1 MNVRDIDFSEDFLVY
16 ASPAGIVEYDF
27 QNNNYKTIS
36 FDDGISFGK
45 IKKIHIDSTGNYWI
59 TSSNKIQIWSTE
71 SSSLIQEFD
80 LDIQDITDI
89 LNVNN
94 AVYISAKI
102 DEVWGLIEFIIL
114 EKKIYFR
121 DFYGRND
128 IDLISKIS
136 YHNNTFYILTDKE
149 IISGNPYQEHITYWD
164 NPFNK
169 VFDRI
174 IDFSNTETSTILLTE
189 NAIIDYKVDGS
200 TKTLLDSFPE
210 SEKIKKFILSNSKIY
225 AISDST
231 VLSIQNNKTER
242 IFTDNALTLN
252 QIFKNGENIWIAT
265 DFGLAAYI
273 DEEFRSH
280 LFNQPF
286 IGNPHIVHLNDL
298 GDLMLANNKG
308 ISVEGWSNYSS
319 IPLPKKIDSKL
330 SIEPLDISFGDEI
343 LKSIYVNS
351 TLFLGMSNSTYAGAV
366 SLNFNQSKFTL
377 DNIFLPM
384 PSKINDS
391 LSYGIVDMFLD
402 QEKNLWSST
411 TNESYPLSVFS
422 NSQARH
428 FKQNEAK
435 TSTIK
440 SAGPI
445 AIDNYGRIWMVSNSG
460 LLMYTFSGSAL
471 NPSSENWFNDIVI
484 PGINRKV
491 LSIAVSKKNKLW
503 ILTDYGL
510 IYKELRASDEEPVVK
525 TGPISSGN
533 NIVPYFSNIPFDES
547 SSIKL
552 DSFDNI
558 WITTKSRGLYVLDSK
573 GDYWP
578 SVDGI
583 NIDNSKLLS
592 NTINDIAFNDEK
604 GLAII
609 ATDIGVSRF
618 KIPFA
623 NEIRSID
630 QVQIFPSPFRIP
642 SKRPLVIDRIPERS
656 TIQILTL
663 DGSIIRTLKE
673 ENFNSYQATWYG
685 NDRNGNLVSSGVYLL
700 LIISK
705 KHGTSTFQKVAVIRE

>member
-27 QNNNYKTIS
+27 QNKNYKTIS

-231 VLSIQNNKTER
+231 VLSIQNNKAEK

-343 LKSIYVNS
+343 LKSIYVNN

-428 FKQNEAK
+428 FEQNEAK

-440 SAGPI
+440 SSGPI

-525 TGPISSGN
+525 TGPISSSN
-533 NIVPYFSNIPFDES
+533 NIVPYFSNIPFDEG
-547 SSIKL
+547 SSIKF

>member
-16 ASPAGIVEYDF
+16 ATPAGIVEYDF

-71 SSSLIQEFD
+71 STSLIQEFD

-343 LKSIYVNS
+343 LKSIYINN

-428 FKQNEAK
+428 FEQNEAK

-440 SAGPI
+440 SSGPI

>member
-27 QNNNYKTIS
+27 QNNNFKTIS

-343 LKSIYVNS
+343 LKSIYVNN

-428 FKQNEAK
+428 FEQNEAK

-440 SAGPI
+440 SSGPI

-533 NIVPYFSNIPFDES
+533 NIVPYFSNIPFDEG
-547 SSIKL
+547 SSIKF

-558 WITTKSRGLYVLDSK
+558 WITTKTRGLYVLDSK

-623 NEIRSID
+623 NEIRYID

-673 ENFNSYQATWYG
+673 EDFNSYQATWYG

>member
-210 SEKIKKFILSNSKIY
+210 SEKIKNFIISNSKIY

-231 VLSIQNNKTER
+231 VLSIQNNKSEK

-343 LKSIYVNS
+343 LKSIFVNN

-402 QEKNLWSST
+402 QKKNLWSST
-411 TNESYPLSVFS
+411 TNESYPVSVFS

-428 FKQNEAK
+428 FEQNEAK

-440 SAGPI
+440 SSGPI

-471 NPSSENWFNDIVI
+471 NPSSENWFNDLVI

-525 TGPISSGN
+525 TGPISSSN
-533 NIVPYFSNIPFDES
+533 NIVPYFSNIPFDEG
-547 SSIKL
+547 SSIKF

-592 NTINDIAFNDEK
+592 NTINDISFNNEK

-642 SKRPLVIDRIPERS
+642 SKRPLIIDRIPERS

-685 NDRNGNLVSSGVYLL
+685 NDRNGNLVNSGVYLL

-705 KHGTSTFQKVAVIRE
+705 KHGTSTFEKVAVIRE

>member
-71 SSSLIQEFD
+71 STSLIQEFD

-114 EKKIYFR
+114 DKKIYFR

-189 NAIIDYKVDGS
+189 NAIIDYNVDGS

-231 VLSIQNNKTER
+231 VLSIQNNKAER

-273 DEEFRSH
+273 DEEFRSY

-343 LKSIYVNS
+343 LKSIYVNN

-402 QEKNLWSST
+402 EEKNLWSST

-428 FKQNEAK
+428 FEQNEAK

-440 SAGPI
+440 SSGPI

>member
-1 MNVRDIDFSEDFLVY
+1 MNVRDIDFSEEFLVY

-27 QNNNYKTIS
+27 QNNKHKTIS
-36 FDDGISFGK
+36 FDDGISFGR
-45 IKKIHIDSTGNYWI
+45 IEKIHIDSMGNYWI
-59 TSSNKIQIWSTE
+59 MSSNKIQIWSTE
-71 SSSLIQEFD
+71 SNSLIQEFD

-114 EKKIYFR
+114 DKKIYFR

-136 YHNNTFYILTDKE
+136 YHNNTIYILTDKE

-164 NPFNK
+164 NPFNN

-189 NAIIDYKVDGS
+189 NAIIDYKLNGS

-210 SEKIKKFILSNSKIY
+210 SEKIKKLIISNSKIY

-231 VLSIQNNKTER
+231 VLRIQNNKAER

-265 DFGLAAYI
+265 DFGLIAYI
-273 DEEFRSH
+273 DEEFRSY

-319 IPLPKKIDSKL
+319 IPLPKKIDSNL

-343 LKSIYVNS
+343 LKSIFVNN

-366 SLNFNQSKFTL
+366 SLNFNHSKFTL
-377 DNIFLPM
+377 NNIFLPM
-384 PSKINDS
+384 PSQINDS

-411 TNESYPLSVFS
+411 TNENYPVSVFS

-428 FKQNEAK
+428 FDKNEAK
-435 TSTIK
+435 ASTIK
-440 SAGPI
+440 SSGSI
-445 AIDNYGRIWMVSNSG
+445 TIDNYGRIWMVSNSG

-471 NPSSENWFNDIVI
+471 NPSSEDWFNELVI
-484 PGINRKV
+484 AGINRKV

-510 IYKELRASDEEPVVK
+510 IYKELRASNEEPVAK

-578 SVDGI
+578 SADGI

-618 KIPFA
+618 KIPFV

-642 SKRPLVIDRIPERS
+642 SKHPLVIDRIPERS

-705 KHGTSTFQKVAVIRE
+705 KHRTSTFQKVAVIRE

>member
-231 VLSIQNNKTER
+231 VLSIQNNKSEK

-343 LKSIYVNS
+343 LKSIFANN

-411 TNESYPLSVFS
+411 TNESYPVSVFS

-428 FKQNEAK
+428 FEQNEAK

-440 SAGPI
+440 SSGPI

-471 NPSSENWFNDIVI
+471 NPSSENWFNDLVI

-525 TGPISSGN
+525 TGPISSSN
-533 NIVPYFSNIPFDES
+533 NIVPYFSNIPFDEG
-547 SSIKL
+547 SSIKF

-592 NTINDIAFNDEK
+592 NTINDISFNNEK

-642 SKRPLVIDRIPERS
+642 SKRPLIIDRIPERS

-685 NDRNGNLVSSGVYLL
+685 NDRNGNLVNSGVYLL

-705 KHGTSTFQKVAVIRE
+705 KHGTSTFEKVAVIRE

>member
-1 MNVRDIDFSEDFLVY
+1 MNVRDIDFSEEFLVY

-27 QNNNYKTIS
+27 KNNKHKTIS
-36 FDDGISFGK
+36 FDDGISFGR
-45 IKKIHIDSTGNYWI
+45 IEKIHIDSMGNYWI

-114 EKKIYFR
+114 DKKIYFR

-136 YHNNTFYILTDKE
+136 YYNNTIYILTDKE

-189 NAIIDYKVDGS
+189 NAIIDYKLNGS

-210 SEKIKKFILSNSKIY
+210 SEKIKKLIISNSKIY

-231 VLSIQNNKTER
+231 VLRIQNNKAEK

-265 DFGLAAYI
+265 DFGLTAYI
-273 DEEFRSH
+273 DEEFRNY

-319 IPLPKKIDSKL
+319 IPLPKKIDSNL

-343 LKSIYVNS
+343 LKSIFVNN

-366 SLNFNQSKFTL
+366 SLNFNHSKFTL
-377 DNIFLPM
+377 NNIFLPM
-384 PSKINDS
+384 PSQINDS

-411 TNESYPLSVFS
+411 TNENYPLSVFS
-422 NSQARH
+422 NSEARH
-428 FKQNEAK
+428 FDKNEAK
-435 TSTIK
+435 ASTIK
-440 SAGPI
+440 SSGSI
-445 AIDNYGRIWMVSNSG
+445 TIDNYGRIWMVSNSG

-471 NPSSENWFNDIVI
+471 NPSSEDWFNELVI

-510 IYKELRASDEEPVVK
+510 IYKELRASNEEPVAK

-558 WITTKSRGLYVLDSK
+558 WITTKSRGLYVLGSK

-618 KIPFA
+618 KIPFV

>member
-1 MNVRDIDFSEDFLVY
+1 MNVRDIDFSEEFLVY

-27 QNNNYKTIS
+27 QNNKHKTIS
-36 FDDGISFGK
+36 FDDGISFGR
-45 IKKIHIDSTGNYWI
+45 IEKIHIDSMGNYWI
-59 TSSNKIQIWSTE
+59 MSSNKIQIWSTE
-71 SSSLIQEFD
+71 SNSLIQEFD

-114 EKKIYFR
+114 DKKIYFR

-136 YHNNTFYILTDKE
+136 YHNNTIYILTDKE

-164 NPFNK
+164 NPFNN

-189 NAIIDYKVDGS
+189 NAIIDYKLNGS

-210 SEKIKKFILSNSKIY
+210 SEKIKKLIISNSKIY

-231 VLSIQNNKTER
+231 LLRIQNNKAER

-265 DFGLAAYI
+265 DFGLIAYI
-273 DEEFRSH
+273 DEEFRSY

-319 IPLPKKIDSKL
+319 IPLPKKIDSNL

-343 LKSIYVNS
+343 LKSIFVNN

-366 SLNFNQSKFTL
+366 SLNFNHSKFTL
-377 DNIFLPM
+377 NNIFLPM
-384 PSKINDS
+384 PSQINDS

-411 TNESYPLSVFS
+411 TNENYPVSVFS

-428 FKQNEAK
+428 FDKNEAK
-435 TSTIK
+435 ASTIK
-440 SAGPI
+440 SSGSI
-445 AIDNYGRIWMVSNSG
+445 TIDNYGRIWMVSNSG

-471 NPSSENWFNDIVI
+471 NPSSEDWFNELVI
-484 PGINRKV
+484 AGINRKV

-510 IYKELRASDEEPVVK
+510 IYKDLRASIEEPVAK

-618 KIPFA
+618 KIPFV

-642 SKRPLVIDRIPERS
+642 SKHPLVIDRIPERS

-673 ENFNSYQATWYG
+673 ENFNSNQAT
-685 NDRNGNLVSSGVYLL
+685 
-700 LIISK
+700 
-705 KHGTSTFQKVAVIRE
+705 

>member
-16 ASPAGIVEYDF
+16 ATPAGIVEYDF
-27 QNNNYKTIS
+27 QNNNFKTIS

-136 YHNNTFYILTDKE
+136 YHNNTIYILTDKE

-189 NAIIDYKVDGS
+189 NAIIDYNVDGS

-343 LKSIYVNS
+343 LKSIYVNN

-428 FKQNEAK
+428 FEHNEARI
-435 TSTIK
+435 STIK
-440 SAGPI
+440 SSGPI

-558 WITTKSRGLYVLDSK
+558 WITTKTRGLYVLDSK

-673 ENFNSYQATWYG
+673 EDFNSYQATWYG

>member
-136 YHNNTFYILTDKE
+136 HHNNTFYILTDKE

-210 SEKIKKFILSNSKIY
+210 SEKIKKFIISNSKIY

-231 VLSIQNNKTER
+231 VLSIQNNKSEK

-343 LKSIYVNS
+343 LKSIFVNN

-428 FKQNEAK
+428 FEQNEAK

-440 SAGPI
+440 SSGPI

-510 IYKELRASDEEPVVK
+510 IYKELRASNEEPVVK
-525 TGPISSGN
+525 TGPISSSN
-533 NIVPYFSNIPFDES
+533 NIVPYFSNIPFDEG
-547 SSIKL
+547 SSIKF

-642 SKRPLVIDRIPERS
+642 SKRPLIIDRIPERS

-663 DGSIIRTLKE
+663 DGSIIKTLKE

-685 NDRNGNLVSSGVYLL
+685 NDRNGNLVNSGVYLL

-705 KHGTSTFQKVAVIRE
+705 KHGTSTFEKVAVIRE

>member
-210 SEKIKKFILSNSKIY
+210 SEKIKNFIISNSKIY

-231 VLSIQNNKTER
+231 VLSIQNNKSEK

-343 LKSIYVNS
+343 LKSIFVNN

-411 TNESYPLSVFS
+411 TNESYPVSVFS

-428 FKQNEAK
+428 FEQNEAK

-440 SAGPI
+440 SSGPI

-471 NPSSENWFNDIVI
+471 NPSSENWFNDLVI

-525 TGPISSGN
+525 TGPISSSN
-533 NIVPYFSNIPFDES
+533 NIVPYFSNIPFDEG
-547 SSIKL
+547 SSIKF

-592 NTINDIAFNDEK
+592 NTINDISFNNEK

-642 SKRPLVIDRIPERS
+642 SKRPLIIDRIPERS

-685 NDRNGNLVSSGVYLL
+685 NDRNGNLVNSGVYLL

-705 KHGTSTFQKVAVIRE
+705 KHGTSTFEKVAVIRE

>member
-210 SEKIKKFILSNSKIY
+210 SEKIKNFIISNSKIY

-231 VLSIQNNKTER
+231 VLSIQNNKSEK

-343 LKSIYVNS
+343 LKSIFVNN

-411 TNESYPLSVFS
+411 TNESYPVSVFS

-428 FKQNEAK
+428 FEQNEAK

-440 SAGPI
+440 SSGPI

-460 LLMYTFSGSAL
+460 LLMYAFSGSAL
-471 NPSSENWFNDIVI
+471 NPSSENWFNDLVI

-525 TGPISSGN
+525 TGPISSSN
-533 NIVPYFSNIPFDES
+533 NIVPYFSNIPFDEG
-547 SSIKL
+547 SSIKF

-592 NTINDIAFNDEK
+592 NTINDIAFNNEK

-642 SKRPLVIDRIPERS
+642 SKRPLIIDRIPERS

-685 NDRNGNLVSSGVYLL
+685 NDRNGNLVNSGVYLL

-705 KHGTSTFQKVAVIRE
+705 KHGTSTFEKVAVIRE

>member
-114 EKKIYFR
+114 DKKIYFR

-210 SEKIKKFILSNSKIY
+210 SEKIKNFIISNSKIY

-231 VLSIQNNKTER
+231 VLSIQNNKSEK

-343 LKSIYVNS
+343 LKSIFVNN

-377 DNIFLPM
+377 DNIFLTM

-411 TNESYPLSVFS
+411 TNESYPVSVFS

-428 FKQNEAK
+428 FEQNEAK

-440 SAGPI
+440 SSGPI

-471 NPSSENWFNDIVI
+471 NPSSENWFNDLVI

-525 TGPISSGN
+525 TGPISSSN
-533 NIVPYFSNIPFDES
+533 NIVPYFSNIPFDEG
-547 SSIKL
+547 SSIKF

-592 NTINDIAFNDEK
+592 NTINDISFNNEK

-642 SKRPLVIDRIPERS
+642 SKRPLIIDRIPERS

-685 NDRNGNLVSSGVYLL
+685 NDRNGNLVNSGVYLL

-705 KHGTSTFQKVAVIRE
+705 KHGTSTFEKVAVIRE

>member
-16 ASPAGIVEYDF
+16 ATPAGIVEYDF
-27 QNNNYKTIS
+27 QNNNFKTIS

-242 IFTDNALTLN
+242 IFSDNALTLN

-428 FKQNEAK
+428 FEQNEAK

-440 SAGPI
+440 SSGPI

>member
-343 LKSIYVNS
+343 LKSIYVNN

-440 SAGPI
+440 SSGPI

>member
-27 QNNNYKTIS
+27 QNKNYKTIS

-343 LKSIYVNS
+343 LKSIYINN

-428 FKQNEAK
+428 FEQNEAK

-440 SAGPI
+440 SSGPI

-533 NIVPYFSNIPFDES
+533 NIVPYFSNIPFNES

-558 WITTKSRGLYVLDSK
+558 WITTKTRGLYVLDSK

-592 NTINDIAFNDEK
+592 NTINDIAFNDKK

-630 QVQIFPSPFRIP
+630 QVQIFPSPFTIP

>member
-16 ASPAGIVEYDF
+16 ASPAGIVEYDL
-27 QNNNYKTIS
+27 QNKNNKTIS

-94 AVYISAKI
+94 AVYLSAKI

-128 IDLISKIS
+128 IDFISKIS

-252 QIFKNGENIWIAT
+252 QIFKDGENIWIAT

-286 IGNPHIVHLNDL
+286 IGNPHIVLLNDL
-298 GDLMLANNKG
+298 GDLILANNKG

-343 LKSIYVNS
+343 LKSIFVNN

-377 DNIFLPM
+377 NNIFLPM

-428 FKQNEAK
+428 FEQNEAK

-440 SAGPI
+440 SSGPI

-471 NPSSENWFNDIVI
+471 NPSSENWFNDLVI

-533 NIVPYFSNIPFDES
+533 NIVPYFSNIPFNES

-558 WITTKSRGLYVLDSK
+558 WITTKTRGLYVLDSK
-573 GDYWP
+573 CDYWP

-642 SKRPLVIDRIPERS
+642 SKRPLIIDRIPERS

-685 NDRNGNLVSSGVYLL
+685 NDRNGNLVNSGVYLL

-705 KHGTSTFQKVAVIRE
+705 KHGTSTFEKVAVIRE

>member
-1 MNVRDIDFSEDFLVY
+1 MNVRDIDFSEEFLVY
-16 ASPAGIVEYDF
+16 ASSAGIVEYDF
-27 QNNNYKTIS
+27 QNNKHKTIS
-36 FDDGISFGK
+36 FDDGISFGR
-45 IKKIHIDSTGNYWI
+45 IEKIHIDSMGNYWI
-59 TSSNKIQIWSTE
+59 MSSNKIQIWSTE
-71 SSSLIQEFD
+71 SNSLIQEFD

-114 EKKIYFR
+114 DKKIYFR

-136 YHNNTFYILTDKE
+136 YHNNTIYILTDKE

-164 NPFNK
+164 NPFNN

-189 NAIIDYKVDGS
+189 NAIIDYKLNGS

-210 SEKIKKFILSNSKIY
+210 SEKIKKLIISNSKIY

-231 VLSIQNNKTER
+231 LLRIQNNKAER

-265 DFGLAAYI
+265 DFGLIAYI
-273 DEEFRSH
+273 DEEFRSY

-319 IPLPKKIDSKL
+319 IPLPKKIDSNL

-343 LKSIYVNS
+343 LKSIFVNN

-366 SLNFNQSKFTL
+366 SLNFNHSKFTL
-377 DNIFLPM
+377 NNIFLPM
-384 PSKINDS
+384 PSQINDS

-411 TNESYPLSVFS
+411 TNENYPVSVFS

-428 FKQNEAK
+428 FDKNEAK
-435 TSTIK
+435 ASTIK
-440 SAGPI
+440 SSGSI
-445 AIDNYGRIWMVSNSG
+445 TIDNYGRIWMVSNSG

-471 NPSSENWFNDIVI
+471 NPSSEDWFNELVI
-484 PGINRKV
+484 AGINRKV

-510 IYKELRASDEEPVVK
+510 IYKELRASNEEPVAK

-618 KIPFA
+618 KIPFV

-642 SKRPLVIDRIPERS
+642 SKHPLVIDRIPERS

-685 NDRNGNLVSSGVYLL
+685 NDRNGNLVNSGVYLL

-705 KHGTSTFQKVAVIRE
+705 KHGTSTFEKIAVIRE

>member
-1 MNVRDIDFSEDFLVY
+1 MNVRDIDFSEEFLVY

-27 QNNNYKTIS
+27 QNNKHKTIS
-36 FDDGISFGK
+36 FDDGISFGR
-45 IKKIHIDSTGNYWI
+45 IEKIHIDSMGNYWI
-59 TSSNKIQIWSTE
+59 MSSNKIQIWSTE
-71 SSSLIQEFD
+71 SNSLIQEFD

-114 EKKIYFR
+114 DKKIYFR

-136 YHNNTFYILTDKE
+136 YHNNTIYILTDKE

-164 NPFNK
+164 NPFNN

-189 NAIIDYKVDGS
+189 NAIIDYKLNGS

-210 SEKIKKFILSNSKIY
+210 SEKIKKLIISNSKIY

-231 VLSIQNNKTER
+231 VLRIQNNKAER

-265 DFGLAAYI
+265 DFGLTAYI
-273 DEEFRSH
+273 DEEFRSY

-319 IPLPKKIDSKL
+319 IPLPKKIDSNL

-343 LKSIYVNS
+343 LKSIFVNN

-366 SLNFNQSKFTL
+366 SLNFNHSKFTL
-377 DNIFLPM
+377 NNIFLPM
-384 PSKINDS
+384 PSQINDS

-411 TNESYPLSVFS
+411 TNENYPVSVFS

-428 FKQNEAK
+428 FDKNEAK
-435 TSTIK
+435 ASTIK
-440 SAGPI
+440 SSGSI
-445 AIDNYGRIWMVSNSG
+445 TIDNYGRIWMVSNSG

-471 NPSSENWFNDIVI
+471 NPSSEDWFNELVI
-484 PGINRKV
+484 AGINRKV

-510 IYKELRASDEEPVVK
+510 IYKELRASNEEPVAK

-618 KIPFA
+618 KIPFV

-642 SKRPLVIDRIPERS
+642 SKHPLVIDRIPERS

-705 KHGTSTFQKVAVIRE
+705 KHRTSTFQKVAVIRE

>member
-210 SEKIKKFILSNSKIY
+210 SEKIKKFIISNSKIY

-231 VLSIQNNKTER
+231 VLSIQNNKAEK

-343 LKSIYVNS
+343 LKSIYVNN

-428 FKQNEAK
+428 FEQNEAK

-440 SAGPI
+440 SSGPI

-471 NPSSENWFNDIVI
+471 NPSSENWFNDLVI

-525 TGPISSGN
+525 TGPISSSN
-533 NIVPYFSNIPFDES
+533 NIVPYFSNIPFDEG
-547 SSIKL
+547 SSIKF

-623 NEIRSID
+623 NEIRSIN

-642 SKRPLVIDRIPERS
+642 SKSPLIIDRIPERS

-705 KHGTSTFQKVAVIRE
+705 KHGTSTFEKVAVIRE

>member
-27 QNNNYKTIS
+27 QNNNFKTIS

-343 LKSIYVNS
+343 LKSIYINN

-428 FKQNEAK
+428 FEQNEAK

-440 SAGPI
+440 SSGPI

>member
-1 MNVRDIDFSEDFLVY
+1 MNVRDIDFSEEFLVY
-16 ASPAGIVEYDF
+16 ASSAGIVEYDF
-27 QNNNYKTIS
+27 QNNKHKTIS
-36 FDDGISFGK
+36 FDDGISFGR
-45 IKKIHIDSTGNYWI
+45 IEKIHIDSMGNYWI
-59 TSSNKIQIWSTE
+59 MSSNKIQIWSTE
-71 SSSLIQEFD
+71 SNSLIQEFD

-114 EKKIYFR
+114 DKKIYFR

-136 YHNNTFYILTDKE
+136 YHNNTIYILTDKE

-164 NPFNK
+164 NPFNN

-189 NAIIDYKVDGS
+189 NAIIDYKLNGS

-210 SEKIKKFILSNSKIY
+210 SEKIKKLIISNSKIY

-231 VLSIQNNKTER
+231 LLRIQNNKAER

-265 DFGLAAYI
+265 DFGLTAYI
-273 DEEFRSH
+273 DEEFRSY

-319 IPLPKKIDSKL
+319 IPLPKKIDSNL

-343 LKSIYVNS
+343 LKSIFVNN

-366 SLNFNQSKFTL
+366 SLNFNHSKFTL
-377 DNIFLPM
+377 NNIFLPM
-384 PSKINDS
+384 PSQINDS

-411 TNESYPLSVFS
+411 TNENYPVSVFS

-428 FKQNEAK
+428 FDKNEAK
-435 TSTIK
+435 ASTIK
-440 SAGPI
+440 SSGSI
-445 AIDNYGRIWMVSNSG
+445 TIDNYGRIWMVSNSG

-471 NPSSENWFNDIVI
+471 NPSSEDWFNELVI
-484 PGINRKV
+484 AGINRKV

-510 IYKELRASDEEPVVK
+510 IYKELRASNEEPVAK

-618 KIPFA
+618 KIPFV

-642 SKRPLVIDRIPERS
+642 SKHPLVIDRIPERS

-705 KHGTSTFQKVAVIRE
+705 KHRTSTFQKVAVIRE

>member
-231 VLSIQNNKTER
+231 VLSIQNNKAER
-242 IFTDNALTLN
+242 IFSDNALTLN

-343 LKSIYVNS
+343 LKSIYVNN

-428 FKQNEAK
+428 FEQNEAK

-440 SAGPI
+440 SSGPI

-484 PGINRKV
+484 PGIDRKV

-623 NEIRSID
+623 NEIRYID

>member
-1 MNVRDIDFSEDFLVY
+1 MNVRDIDFSEEFLVY
-16 ASPAGIVEYDF
+16 ASSAGIVEYDF
-27 QNNNYKTIS
+27 QNNKHKTIS
-36 FDDGISFGK
+36 FDDGISFGR
-45 IKKIHIDSTGNYWI
+45 IEKIHIDSMGNYWI
-59 TSSNKIQIWSTE
+59 MSSNKIQIWSTE
-71 SSSLIQEFD
+71 SNSLIQEFD

-114 EKKIYFR
+114 DKKIYFR

-136 YHNNTFYILTDKE
+136 YHNNTIYILTDKE

-164 NPFNK
+164 NPFNN

-189 NAIIDYKVDGS
+189 NAIIDYKLNGS

-210 SEKIKKFILSNSKIY
+210 SEKIKKLIISNSKIY

-231 VLSIQNNKTER
+231 LLRIQNNKAER

-265 DFGLAAYI
+265 DFGLIAYI
-273 DEEFRSH
+273 DEEFRSY

-319 IPLPKKIDSKL
+319 IPLPKKIDSNL

-343 LKSIYVNS
+343 LKSIFVNN

-366 SLNFNQSKFTL
+366 SLNFNHSKFTL
-377 DNIFLPM
+377 NNIFLPM
-384 PSKINDS
+384 PSQINDS

-411 TNESYPLSVFS
+411 TNENYPVSVFS

-428 FKQNEAK
+428 FDKNEAK
-435 TSTIK
+435 ASTIK
-440 SAGPI
+440 SSGSI
-445 AIDNYGRIWMVSNSG
+445 TIDNYGRIWMVSNSG

-471 NPSSENWFNDIVI
+471 NPSSEDWFNELVI
-484 PGINRKV
+484 AGINRKV

-510 IYKELRASDEEPVVK
+510 IYKELRASNEEPVAK

-618 KIPFA
+618 KIPFV

-642 SKRPLVIDRIPERS
+642 SKHPLVIDRIPERS

-705 KHGTSTFQKVAVIRE
+705 KHRTSTFQKVAVIRE